1 MKTMKIVKGETTTIR
16 RVKEVDVQGLL
27 SQGWQYTSKSEWKE
41 QVRDVEKP
49 RKQEVKDDPAVVKD
63 DSRKTRKFYKQKK
76 RLKMARK
83 EMNNG

>member
-1 MKTMKIVKGETTTIR
+1 MKIVKGETTTIR
-16 RVKEVDVQGLL
+16 RVKEVDVQGFL

-41 QVRDVEKP
+41 KVRDVEKP
-49 RKQEVKDDPAVVKD
+49 QKQEVKDEPAVVKN

-83 EMNNG
+83 EVKNG